1 MYKWHSV
8 TLLNYLLQTT
18 QLKYCLKSLQ
28 TDRQTDRP
36 THRPTDIYKA
46 ICPLFFI
53 GGHKNFN
60 REHKTF
66 TKTLD
71 RDGILDVH
79 FTVNKQSLSCWF
91 ISQTV
96 KKTKGGDNQR
106 ILNPDFMGFKIK
118 EHFKTLVLLSSAFF
132 KIKRKTSFKD
142 YSSISEMY
150 FLHEAF
156 ELDTRFPHEIH

>member
-46 ICPLFFI
+46 ICPLFFE

-60 REHKTF
+60 GEHKTF

-79 FTVNKQSLSCWF
+79 FTVNKQSLELLIHWSNC
-91 ISQTV
+91 
-96 KKTKGGDNQR
+96 KENKGRRQPK
-106 ILNPDFMGFKIK
+106 NPK
-118 EHFKTLVLLSSAFF
+118 
-132 KIKRKTSFKD
+132 
-142 YSSISEMY
+142 
-150 FLHEAF
+150 
-156 ELDTRFPHEIH
+156 P